1 MQTHLIF
8 TGSDDQTGLV
18 TQLDCPSRHA
28 AALTSLAARRHSRGD
43 SVTRCDL
50 ETGLLLA
57 DRRCRV
63 SPRPEPIDL
72 VLRAEFLRL
81 LGHADAA
88 SADLEAALAIDPDDL
103 LTNRKLMA
111 FGTPSQQKY
120 AALQILEC
128 EHEPT
133 MLVRALRVMPEH
145 GLAAVARARIVDGDI
160 HGWIA

>member
-1 MQTHLIF
+1 M
-8 TGSDDQTGLV
+8 
-18 TQLDCPSRHA
+18 
-28 AALTSLAARRHSRGD
+28 
-43 SVTRCDL
+43 
-50 ETGLLLA
+50 
-57 DRRCRV
+57 
-63 SPRPEPIDL
+63 
-72 VLRAEFLRL
+72 LRAEFLRL

-160 HGWIA
+160 HGWIAWRGGDQIELRVDDGDMPHTIRITAETDHRGKQFDRTV